1 MTESPDPTAAEVREA
16 AVRLLARREHSAS
29 ELVSKLTR
37 KGWPAA
43 LVDEVVAELAG
54 SGLQS
59 DSRFAESF
67 ARQRAERH
75 YGPRRIEAEL
85 NQRGVSRPLVRDAI
99 EALEID
105 FFETA
110 RDFYLRRYAQPG
122 EPLEYRERVRRAQA
136 MARRG
141 FDPEHYRDLVDD

>member
-1 MTESPDPTAAEVREA
+1 MAESPEPKPAEVREA

-43 LVDEVVAELAG
+43 LVDEVVAELAEA
-54 SGLQS
+54 GLQS

-85 NQRGVSRPLVRDAI
+85 SQRGVSRPLIR
-99 EALEID
+99 EAVDSLEID

-110 RDFYLRRYAQPG
+110 RDFYRRRYGQHDDAP
-122 EPLEYRERVRRAQA
+122 EYRERARRAQA